1 MWKISWIE
9 YKGYDCNGHTVR
21 GIFNGTKEEAIAY
34 AIRENDGWDDEIEVV
49 EFDIKSLEGKGLVF
63 G

>member
-34 AIRENDGWDDEIEVV
+34 AIRENDGWDDEIEIV

-63 G
+63 